1 MAYVTISDPNIID
14 LSAWHE
20 VINVVNQHSNTLS
33 AITDNFGA
41 ASSVSSGW
49 NTDSDLAVS
58 FVMGSQKIVYGRY
71 RVNFKDDETSTPR
84 NNKNLYYGKI
94 DFAGS
99 TGSSGFAATPVV
111 TTTVQYGFQTIE
123 ATSDETA
130 NTTCTVFGVS
140 GSEFSFR
147 VMNPRSTQATPIKLP
162 DNGHLY
168 INWTAIG
175 PK

>member
-14 LSAWHE
+14 LGAWHE

-41 ASSVSSGW
+41 SGSTVTGW
-49 NTDSDLAVS
+49 NTDTDLAVS
-58 FVMGSQKIVYGRY
+58 FVMGSQKIVYGRFK
-71 RVNFKDDETSTPR
+71 VNFKDDETATPR
-84 NNKNLYYGKI
+84 NNKNLYYGAI
-94 DFAGS
+94 DFSGS
-99 TGSSGFAATPVV
+99 TGSTGFAAIPIV
-111 TTTVQYGFQTIE
+111 TTTVQYGSQTIDT
-123 ATSDETA
+123 TSDATA
-130 NTTCTVFGVS
+130 NTTCTIFGVS
-140 GSEFSFR
+140 GSGFSFR
-147 VMNPRSTQATPIKLP
+147 VMNPRSVQGNPVPLP